1 MELALYDL
9 GGSSFIQTSKDA
21 KIRQFMIEKICSGKK
36 VSSVIGQSFVEEVR
50 HDPFNHLSRSQE

>member
-1 MELALYDL
+1 MELALYDV

-36 VSSVIGQSFVEEVR
+36 VSGVIGRSFVGDVR
-50 HDPFNHLSRSQE
+50 HDPFNYFSRSQE